1 MLVLSRMKNQSVVIN
16 NDITITVLEIRG
28 DRVRLGIVAPRDIP
42 VHRQEVWA
50 AIHEIDAGHH
60 IELLPACAPEVV
72 FKDLGEVVADFI
84 VDMKPPEPAATSRFT
99 GEGGIVR

>member
-16 NDITITVLEIRG
+16 DDITITVLEIRG
-28 DRVRLGIVAPRDIP
+28 DRVRLGVVAPRDVS

-60 IELLPACAPEVV
+60 IELHPACAPEVV
-72 FKDLGEVVADFI
+72 FNDPGEVVADFI
-84 VDMKPPEPAATSRFT
+84 VDRKQPDPAATRFN
-99 GEGGIVR
+99 GEGGIVA